1 MSEREDDRAK
11 RGSDAGTRPT
21 PEEILATWRESAP
34 HWEKNGAVIRRMFAP
49 ITRAM
54 TEAAGISSGER
65 VLDVA
70 GGVGDPTIAIAESV
84 GPRGSV
90 VCTDVIEEMVAAAR
104 KTCAERA
111 LSNVSF
117 RRCGAD
123 ELPFED
129 ARFDHVV
136 CRLGAMFF
144 PDVGAAL
151 REMLRVT
158 KPRGRCTFAV
168 WTEPASNPMFTL
180 VTDVLARFLPA
191 PPPEPPDTPGPFRF
205 AEPGRL
211 ASLLREAG
219 AVDVSERALRFTMD
233 APISFDE
240 FWEMRKET
248 SQPLR
253 TRLRELSAERANDFV
268 ADFRRAAAPYFDGK
282 RMRMPAVVLVVT
294 ATKL

>member
-1 MSEREDDRAK
+1 MSGRSE
-11 RGSDAGTRPT
+11 GTRPT

-34 HWEKNGAVIRRMFAP
+34 HWEKNGALLRQLFAP

-54 TEAAGISSGER
+54 TQVAGISSGAQ

-70 GGVGDPTIAIAESV
+70 GGVGDPTIAIAASV

-90 VCTDVIEEMVAAAR
+90 VCTDVVEEMVAAAR

-111 LSNVSF
+111 LTNVSF
-117 RRCGAD
+117 RRCSAD

-144 PDVGAAL
+144 PDTGAAL

-158 KPRGRCTFAV
+158 KPRGRLTFAV

-180 VTDVLARFLPA
+180 VTDLLARYLPP

-219 AVDVSERALRFTMD
+219 AVDVSELPLRFTME

-240 FWEMRKET
+240 FWDVRKEI
-248 SQPLR
+248 SESLR
-253 TRLRELSAERANDFV
+253 TKLRELSAERVNAFA
-268 ADFRRAAAPYFDGK
+268 ADLRRAAAPYFDGK
-282 RMRMPAVVLVVT
+282 RMRLPGVVLVVT
-294 ATKL
+294 ATASGS